1 MYLLLPTL
9 NTSSP
14 EPCQINWMDINSCIS
29 AVEIMTK
36 SPLLGAENCNNETGN
51 LSPYRNGSYST
62 NAIHFAYSM
71 ADINNLKDMIV
82 LAIYTGKIYSV
93 VEVVNNTSAESP
105 FDGNTNNASSKYMTF
120 SKYFNKK

>member
-14 EPCQINWMDINSCIS
+14 EPCQINLMDINSCIS
-29 AVEIMTK
+29 AVEIMKK
-36 SPLLGAENCNNETGN
+36 SPFLGAENCDSETGN
-51 LSPYRNGSYST
+51 LSPYRNGSYGT
-62 NAIHFAYSM
+62 NVIHFAYSM

-82 LAIYTGKIYSV
+82 LAIHTGKIYS

-105 FDGNTNNASSKYMTF
+105 FDGNTDNASSKYMTF
-120 SKYFNKK
+120 SEYFNKK